1 MFDAVIFDCD
11 GCLIDSEVLAL
22 EVELQALADVGMPYD
37 PDEFRRRFM
46 GLTDAAFFAAL
57 DGDRIAK
64 LGEPLPADFRRRH
77 DEALTGAVDE
87 RLAEV
92 AGAAAAVAALGRPK
106 AVASSSHAAFLE
118 RKLRR
123 VGLWEAFAPHVYAGD
138 QVARGK
144 PAPDLFLLAA
154 AGLSVAPERCLA
166 IEDSVN
172 GILAARAAGMTAWA
186 LTAGGHILPSDV
198 GRLREAGAHA
208 IVGAWS
214 EAARDFAAWA

>member
-22 EVELQALADVGMPYD
+22 EVELAALADAGMIYD
-37 PDEFRRRFM
+37 REDFCRRFM
-46 GLTDAAFFAAL
+46 GLTDDAFFAAL
-57 DGDRIAK
+57 DADRLAA
-64 LGEPLPADFRRRH
+64 LGGPLPADFRREH
-77 DEALTGAVDE
+77 DAKLTRAVDE

-92 AGAAAAVAALGRPK
+92 AGAAAAVAALGRRK

-123 VGLWEAFAPHVYAGD
+123 AGLWEAFAPHVYAGD

-144 PAPDLFLLAA
+144 PAPDLFRLAA
-154 AGLSVAPERCLA
+154 AGLGVAADRCLV

-172 GILAARAAGMTAWA
+172 GVLAGRAAGMTVWA
-186 LTAGGHILPSDV
+186 LAAGGHIRPGDIP
-198 GRLREAGAHA
+198 RLRQAGAHA

-214 EAARDFAAWA
+214 EAARDFAAWG

>member
-22 EVELQALADVGMPYD
+22 EVELEALAAVGMNYERA
-37 PDEFRRRFM
+37 EFCRRFM
-46 GLTDAAFFAAL
+46 GLPNDAFFAAL
-57 DGDRIAK
+57 DADRLAA
-64 LGEPLPADFRRRH
+64 LGAPLPADFRRRH
-77 DEALTGAVDE
+77 GETLTRAVDE

-106 AVASSSHAAFLE
+106 AVASSSHSAFLE

-123 VGLWEAFAPHVYAGD
+123 VGLWEAFAPHIYAGD

-144 PAPDLFLLAA
+144 PAPDLFLHAA
-154 AGLSVAPERCLA
+154 AALGAAPGRCLA

-172 GILAARAAGMTAWA
+172 GVAAARAAGMTVWA
-186 LTAGGHILPSDV
+186 LTAGGHMLPGD
-198 GRLREAGAHA
+198 GARLREAGAHA
-208 IVGAWS
+208 LVAAWAD
-214 EAARDFAAWA
+214 AARDFARWG